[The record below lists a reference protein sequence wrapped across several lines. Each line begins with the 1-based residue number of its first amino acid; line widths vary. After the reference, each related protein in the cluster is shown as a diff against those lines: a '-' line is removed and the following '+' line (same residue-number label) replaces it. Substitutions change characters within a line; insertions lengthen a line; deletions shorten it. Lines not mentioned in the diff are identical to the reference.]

1 MGRDNRDLQKN
12 KLKREAAV
20 MEFQD
25 QNKIIKDSRE
35 KNKVRKRKKEK
46 YRKIC
51 RKGRQETGRQKIQ
64 KRRKRE

>member
-1 MGRDNRDLQKN
+1 MSRDNRDLQRN
-12 KLKREAAV
+12 KQKREAAV

-25 QNKIIKDSRE
+25 SSKIIKDSRK

-46 YRKIC
+46 YREIN

-64 KRRKRE
+64 KRRERE